1 MLLEREEREDPED
14 DGGDEEMSESSSDR
28 SVVLNLAVS
37 ASTVGR
43 SW

>member
-1 MLLEREEREDPED
+1 MLLEREEREDPDD
-14 DGGDEEMSESSSDR
+14 DGGDEEMSESSSER
-28 SVVLNLAVS
+28 SVALNLAVS